1 MRSDRKREKLLKKMY
16 KKESKI
22 KNVSRVL
29 SILYTLAAACFI
41 ALLVW
46 LNVVPAKYLYPIIA
60 VILVVSLFIAPV
72 MFSRKGKPGRRKG
85 AMAAAGVMILLFAAG
100 IYYLGVT
107 LNFFGSITSIGGARE
122 EFYLIVKSTS
132 SYEEAEDV
140 KGRTIGA
147 QTNTE
152 ASYAEARKQLKK
164 KVDVEFE
171 YVSELPALMD
181 SLLEGERPAV
191 FISAASYESMTGQDS
206 SLENKTRVIE
216 RISVKVESRSTT
228 NHVKVT
234 KEPFNIL
241 VSGLDTTGDID
252 VVSRSDVNMIVTVNP
267 NTHQIL
273 LTSIPRDYYVELA
286 SKGAK
291 DKLTHSGIYGI
302 SETVAT
308 VEKFTGI
315 DINYYVKV
323 NYSTLIKLVDAIGG
337 IDINSPFSFSTHG
350 MQAKYTFQ
358 EGYNHLDGS
367 QALAYSRERYSFNEG
382 DIQRNKNQ
390 QMILEAIIE
399 KATSSETILSEYT
412 SILNAIK
419 DNVETDMERKSMTS
433 LIKMQINDMPSWT
446 IGKQSISGEYGHGY
460 YCYALGAN
468 ADVVLVDE
476 SSVAAAVDKIME
488 VMTGSE
494 E

>member
-1 MRSDRKREKLLKKMY
+1 M
-16 KKESKI
+16 
-22 KNVSRVL
+22 
-29 SILYTLAAACFI
+29 
-41 ALLVW
+41 
-46 LNVVPAKYLYPIIA
+46 
-60 VILVVSLFIAPV
+60 
-72 MFSRKGKPGRRKG
+72 
-85 AMAAAGVMILLFAAG
+85 
-100 IYYLGVT
+100 
-107 LNFFGSITSIGGARE
+107 
-122 EFYLIVKSTS
+122 
-132 SYEEAEDV
+132 

-308 VEKFTGI
+308 VEKFIWYIAHYKSKLQHIDKTGGR
-315 DINYYVKV
+315 NWRNRHQLTV
-323 NYSTLIKLVDAIGG
+323 
-337 IDINSPFSFSTHG
+337 F
-350 MQAKYTFQ
+350 FQ
-358 EGYNHLDGS
+358 HTRHAG
-367 QALAYSRERYSFNEG
+367 
-382 DIQRNKNQ
+382 
-390 QMILEAIIE
+390 
-399 KATSSETILSEYT
+399 
-412 SILNAIK
+412 
-419 DNVETDMERKSMTS
+419 
-433 LIKMQINDMPSWT
+433 QIYFPGR
-446 IGKQSISGEYGHGY
+446 I
-460 YCYALGAN
+460 
-468 ADVVLVDE
+468 
-476 SSVAAAVDKIME
+476 
-488 VMTGSE
+488 
-494 E
+494 